1 MAQFL
6 ENSGIAVLVAL
17 LSFFYAYRIMVL
29 KDISGIRKS
38 FSKRLK
44 DKDGYIKEAGLLFI
58 IFGIIALI
66 AAVVLNFS
74 FLLGTVI
81 VFAAIVYV
89 SIMWK
94 KINEKY
100 EE

>member
-1 MAQFL
+1 MKK
-6 ENSGIAVLVAL
+6 
-17 LSFFYAYRIMVL
+17 FFVT
-29 KDISGIRKS
+29 
-38 FSKRLK
+38 F
-44 DKDGYIKEAGLLFI
+44 
-58 IFGIIALI
+58 ALI